1 MGIDDETDNEMDKG
15 TLEGILFHLSQDL
28 KDLEERACGRDAY
41 SKHMLAEKL
50 LDIASKLGDLSDETA
65 PEDHRPPEKPS
76 RKASF
81 IRVEAKCADRCSIDM
96 VDASGS
102 MIHQHVGEVPEFMP
116 GQHYGDSI
124 ILSINVKSGL
134 ISNWGDE
141 ERAKIQGLL
150 DDHHPGGNERISYS
164 GVA

>member
-41 SKHMLAEKL
+41 SNHMLGEKL
-50 LDIASKLGDLSDETA
+50 LDIASKLDDLSDETA
-65 PEDHRPPEKPS
+65 PEDHRPPKKPS

-81 IRVEAKCADRCSIDM
+81 IQVEAKCADRCSID
-96 VDASGS
+96 VVSEGGG

-116 GQHYGDSI
+116 GQHHGDNI
-124 ILSINVKSGL
+124 ILSINVGSGL

-141 ERAKIQGLL
+141 ERAKLQELL
-150 DDHHPGGNERISYS
+150 DEHPPGGDEHISYS